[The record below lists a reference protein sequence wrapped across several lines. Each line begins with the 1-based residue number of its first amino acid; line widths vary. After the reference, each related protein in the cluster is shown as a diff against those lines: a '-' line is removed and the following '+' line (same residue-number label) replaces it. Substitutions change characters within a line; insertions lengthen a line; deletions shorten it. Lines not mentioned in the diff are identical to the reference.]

1 MAKYNQDNSLPSHG
15 RRAKAENVGTVR
27 VRIFN
32 YPGFRL
38 VTPYDDSWEMYL
50 NVNLEAKMYHAT
62 VEVVTVAPSR
72 RRYVSVTVPSAVID
86 AVVKLAQDKDFM
98 TLKNGEIFP
107 ELAYLD
113 GRMIQIKVASDAGSV
128 NLDNSCLEDTLLD
141 GKLASTKKVFN
152 TPFHRLAAIAYETL
166 GIDPRADDVVEEEED
181 A

>member
-32 YPGFRL
+32 YPGFTL
-38 VTPYDDSWEMYL
+38 IHSDDSWEMYL
-50 NVNLEAKMYHAT
+50 NVNLEAKTYHAT
-62 VEVVTVAPSR
+62 VEVLAVTPSR
-72 RRYVSVTVPSAVID
+72 RRYVSVTVPSVVID

-107 ELAYLD
+107 DLACLD

-128 NLDNSCLEDTLLD
+128 NLDNPLLEDTLLD
-141 GKLASTKKVFN
+141 GKIPSDKKLFR
-152 TPFHRLAAIAYETL
+152 TPFHRLAATAYETL